1 MRLLRDAIIAQA
13 VDDYKALVAGT
24 LKPCMHCNIEEI
36 ERFFKSEYCETLLCD
51 VELTGEY
58 ILRWLRQ
65 WRKEYLA
72 ALKNGTATEDILK
85 KSYRTLT
92 AERG

>member
-24 LKPCMHCNIEEI
+24 QKPGMYCNLSEI
-36 ERFFKSEYCETLLCD
+36 ERFFKSEYCENLLCD
-51 VELTGEY
+51 VPTTGEY
-58 ILRWLRQ
+58 ILRELRQ

-72 ALKNGTATEDILK
+72 ALKDGTAPEGKPK
-85 KSYRTLT
+85 KLYRDV
-92 AERG
+92 EI

>member
-24 LKPCMHCNIEEI
+24 QKPGMYCNLSEI
-36 ERFFKSEYCETLLCD
+36 ERFFKSEYCENLLCD

-58 ILRWLRQ
+58 IFRRLRQ

-72 ALKNGTATEDILK
+72 ALKDGTAPEGEPK
-85 KSYRTLT
+85 KLYRDV
-92 AERG
+92 EI